1 MKKYLSILL
10 AMLCVFG
17 FAASA
22 FAMHAD
28 IPSET
33 TAAIAQGSTQITLSG
48 QIRARYNWQHT
59 GFNSNDSQA
68 EATYMDERIRLGVL
82 AVMSPNTTGF
92 IELSSEADPASSGT
106 ASYDNMYGGSG
117 GTGVGGSGK
126 SDSYGLAGGV
136 GNELKGTVSIRN
148 MWILYKGT
156 GLLGVESGIK
166 VGHMPMSLG
175 SGLFFDHTYFGDDG
189 IIAYVFPV
197 KELEVAGV
205 VNIAEVDGINNPPL
219 GSALTTSLSNKA
231 TGYVLLANYKPS
243 KTTSISGD
251 VTFFNVQNVGE
262 TTTTTNDFGSIH
274 LWNFALRGNT
284 EVSGVR
290 LKIDGE
296 LQTGDFLTS
305 FTPNTHVTV
314 PATTMHGYA
323 VQGGIGYTVD
333 PVMLDVEVGYG
344 SGDSGKNS
352 TKANSFY
359 TAEGPESTFGD
370 PNRYSHGVQGPYV
383 YNYRTVNATNIQYG
397 GLSNTMY
404 VRLGGNAD
412 LTKGLNFDAAFFF
425 LQAANAITASNVN
438 LYGFSASNVAA
449 AGYKASHDIGEEIDA
464 KLTYKLDKGLQT
476 WVEGGYLWAGDFW
489 KAVSTVT
496 PGQKPSNCYTARTGI
511 QFDF

>member
-1 MKKYLSILL
+1 
-10 AMLCVFG
+10 MLCVFG

-48 QIRARYNWQHT
+48 QIRVRYDWEHV
-59 GFNSNDSQA
+59 GFNSNDNQTEKA
-68 EATYMDERIRLGVL
+68 YMDERIRLGVL
-82 AVMSPNTTGF
+82 AVLSPNTTGF
-92 IELSSEADPASSGT
+92 IELSSEADPAASAT

-117 GTGVGGSGK
+117 GDGIGGSGK

-136 GNELKGTVSIRN
+136 GNELKGVVSIRN

-156 GLLGVESGIK
+156 GLFGVESGIK

-189 IIAYVFPV
+189 IIGYVFPV

-205 VNIAEVDGINNPPL
+205 VNWSETDGIINPAL
-219 GSALTTSLSNKA
+219 GSAITTSLSNKA
-231 TGYVLLANYKPS
+231 IGYVLLANYKPS
-243 KTTSISGD
+243 KTTAISGD

-262 TTTTTNDFGSIH
+262 TTTTTNSFGDIH

-296 LQTGDFLTS
+296 LQAGDFLTS
-305 FTPNTHVTV
+305 YTPTGGVTV
-314 PATTMHGYA
+314 PATTLHGYA
-323 VQGGIGYTVD
+323 VQAGIGYTVD
-333 PVMLDVEVGYG
+333 PVKLDLEFGYG
-344 SGDSGKNS
+344 SGDSGKNPHD
-352 TKANSFY
+352 ANSFY
-359 TAEGPESTFGD
+359 TAQGPESTFGD
-370 PNRYSHGVQGPYV
+370 PYRYTVGAQGPYV

-404 VRLGGNAD
+404 LRVGANTD
-412 LTKGLNFDAAFFF
+412 LMKDLNFDAAFFY
-425 LQAANAITASNVN
+425 LQAADAITSSNVG
-438 LYGFSASNVAA
+438 LYGFSASNVASPL
-449 AGYKASHDIGEEIDA
+449 YKPSHDIGEEIDA
-464 KLTYKLDKGLQT
+464 RLTYKLDKGLQT

-496 PGQKPSNCYTARTGI
+496 PGQNPSNCYTARTGI
-511 QFDF
+511 QLDF